1 MIASIRVRP
10 WHCAVAL
17 LISAAAVPAW
27 AQFTGQGA
35 QVATPT
41 VADILSKPVDGQ
53 MVRVQGHLLRKLKSE
68 TYIFSDGTGEI
79 VMEIDDDDFPQ
90 QPVSET
96 TKIEV
101 VGEVDTGL
109 RRPPEIEAESVR
121 VLP

>member
-1 MIASIRVRP
+1 MAIF
-10 WHCAVAL
+10 L
-17 LISAAAVPAW
+17 SAITAPTW

-41 VADILSKPVDGQ
+41 VAEILAKPVDGQ
-53 MVRVQGHLLRKLKSE
+53 MVRVQGHLLSKIKSK
-68 TYIFSDGTGEI
+68 TYTFSDGTGEI
-79 VMEIDDDDFPQ
+79 VMEIDDDDFPK
-90 QPVSET
+90 QPVSEK

>member
-1 MIASIRVRP
+1 MTLNIRVRS
-10 WHCAVAL
+10 WHCAMAIF
-17 LISAAAVPAW
+17 ISALAAPAW
-27 AQFTGQGA
+27 AQFTGQGT

-41 VADILSKPVDGQ
+41 VAEILAKPVDGQ
-53 MVRVQGHLLRKLKSE
+53 MVRVQGHLLRKIKSE
-68 TYIFSDGTGEI
+68 TYAFSDGTGEI
-79 VMEIDDDDFPQ
+79 VMEIDDDDFPK

-96 TKIEV
+96 TKLEV